1 MATDPN
7 DGGATGT
14 PPGWLRIFD
23 TVMDRLATISLTG
36 AELLLAAML
45 LINMVNITM
54 RNFGFGSL
62 LWVSS
67 WTGVMMV
74 WSVFLAFFPM
84 YRRGMDISL
93 SFFVSR
99 FGSGPNRVFQM
110 IGALCGIV
118 VCGVLVAELPQIL
131 ARQRGV
137 IELVGLQRYW
147 LSIPMVVSSAFI
159 VLHFAVEFV
168 VLACGWRAVTVAD
181 ETEQLQW

>member
-1 MATDPN
+1 MSRETAN
-7 DGGATGT
+7 RGASGT
-14 PPGWLRIFD
+14 PPPWLARFD
-23 TVMDRLATISLTG
+23 AVMDRIATLSLTG
-36 AELLLAAML
+36 AELLLALML
-45 LINMVNITM
+45 AINIVNVAL
-54 RNFGFGSL
+54 RNLGFGSL

-93 SFFVSR
+93 TFFVGR
-99 FGSGPNRVFQM
+99 FGPGPNRVFQM
-110 IGALCGIV
+110 IAAVCGIV

-137 IELVGLQRYW
+137 MELVGLQRYW
-147 LSIPMVVSSAFI
+147 LSLPMVAASALI
-159 VLHFAVEFV
+159 VVHFAVELL
-168 VLACGWRAVTVAD
+168 VLACGWRAVSIAD